1 MFFPQFTIALFA
13 QAYDAPK
20 KHAAR
25 AVTELSRSRLGARAE
40 RSTAYF
46 SEKLLKPEVCCDK
59 RVPFQRRSFLKRP
72 LDLGKIW
79 LPRRKLQ
86 EAAPCIRR
94 ALLRGRD
101 LRLECKPTAVYS
113 AARHIALCLA
123 WKSAAQLKASLKR
136 QRRSN

>member
-1 MFFPQFTIALFA
+1 MFFPQFAIALFA

-20 KHAAR
+20 KHSAR
-25 AVTELSRSRLGARAE
+25 AVMELSRSRLKAAGLGARAE

-59 RVPFQRRSFLKRP
+59 RVPFQGRSFLKRP

-79 LPRRKLQ
+79 LPRRELQLSQ
-86 EAAPCIRR
+86 EAAPCIRW

-101 LRLECKPTAVYS
+101 LSRV
-113 AARHIALCLA
+113 
-123 WKSAAQLKASLKR
+123 
-136 QRRSN
+136 